1 MHQQQT
7 EPQGPGADGGQDEGH
22 GAVRLQEEVAGVEL
36 PQEQQQHE
44 RVQPQSPAAA
54 RDQEVRT
61 EGVTAATVVEAPAQV
76 TGERHVEEEQLYDSH
91 HISETAFQKVS
102 IDEHPEGEAGPAVA
116 VYHLSDKPWA

>member
-76 TGERHVEEEQLYDSH
+76 TGERHVEEEQLGERGKLEHRFYIIFHYLRS
-91 HISETAFQKVS
+91 VS
-102 IDEHPEGEAGPAVA
+102 LTCTTPTT
-116 VYHLSDKPWA
+116 